1 MEFYSKIVRNR
12 ALLILAFIIAFLAY
26 SFWDDFG
33 EVLKRYVSPEVAEEA
48 SSFFFFFN
56 IEFAFTLYTY
66 LIFLYAKEEGNIW
79 NIEVSRF
86 VNLAAL
92 GAIIDRVFFD
102 PYTTSIND
110 YIIYLINIIVL
121 ILYVRFRIKKTDRV
135 TGSKNG

>member
-1 MEFYSKIVRNR
+1 MKFYSKIVRNR
-12 ALLILAFIIAFLAY
+12 ALLILSFTAAFLAY
-26 SFWDDFG
+26 SLWDNLG
-33 EVLKRYVSPEVAEEA
+33 EFLKQYIDPKLAEEA

-56 IEFAFTLYTY
+56 MEFAFTLYTY

-79 NIEVSRF
+79 NIEVARF

-92 GAIIDRVFFD
+92 GAVVDRVFFD

-135 TGSKNG
+135 TGSKN